1 MKRIIITSKFVA
13 LFLLLNASPV
23 IAQNSRFNQNQIDWL
38 AKELGVSS
46 ADLAKKINK
55 AKDDRI
61 KVNGTY
67 WSLLFLENECKK
79 NADKINGVNVSPRI
93 VDIRTLTVINRID
106 DNGEDVCSK
115 IEDNS
120 FRSFCLNSFDKN
132 KDGRVSL
139 MEASEVKT
147 IKVPGKGI
155 HSLAGIENF
164 ENLTSLD
171 CNDNH
176 LTQLDVSK
184 NTKLKML
191 SCNENQ
197 LTQLDVSKNTSLED
211 FGCSH
216 NQLSF
221 LDVSKNAALQQL
233 FCEHNQLSKLN
244 VSGCSALKKLAC
256 DNNQLTSLDI
266 SGATA
271 LEELVCNDNQLSN
284 LDISR
289 NSVLWSLICQNNQFA
304 NLDTSRNPK
313 LSYFVLERNS
323 NQRES
328 TKVTEAV
335 WVSDTGSTKFKLYT
349 DGTADVFVL
358 GVGRSSTW
366 KKESGMI
373 YVRGFGNIQAYVI
386 NQNGELYALESDG
399 RLTRVKNSSS
409 SPFATITGSDGVI
422 MHKQ

>member
-1 MKRIIITSKFVA
+1 MLTKQ
-13 LFLLLNASPV
+13 LNRVYKDIPSG
-23 IAQNSRFNQNQIDWL
+23 AQISGTM
-38 AKELGVSS
+38 EM
-46 ADLAKKINK
+46 
-55 AKDDRI
+55 
-61 KVNGTY
+61 KVNGFT
-67 WSLLFLENECKK
+67 
-79 NADKINGVNVSPRI
+79 
-93 VDIRTLTVINRID
+93 VDLITLTVVD
-106 DNGEDVCSK
+106 KVVDNGEDVCSK
-115 IEDNS
+115 IEDSN

-139 MEASEVKT
+139 IEASEVKT

-155 HSLAGIENF
+155 HSLAGIECF
-164 ENLTSLD
+164 KNLTSLA

-233 FCEHNQLSKLN
+233 FCGHNQLSKLN

-271 LEELVCNDNQLSN
+271 LEELVCDNNQLSN

-289 NSVLWSLICQNNQFA
+289 NSVLWSLICKNNQLPPFDKSKYNALTYLVQDERHEGERGVMIIPDDRSPEGNRNTSETAVYFSTPLDVFNFLQSRVFKSSDGITLDISPYGVTA
-304 NLDTSRNPK
+304 NGRTIAGA
-313 LSYFVLERNS
+313 V
-323 NQRES
+323 
-328 TKVTEAV
+328 KVTYIQRQQAIMKAT
-335 WVSDTGSTKFKLYT
+335 SPSTGHTYT
-349 DGTADVFVL
+349 FIAYADRNCIVCDDDHTMYF
-358 GVGRSSTW
+358 G
-366 KKESGMI
+366 KK
-373 YVRGFGNIQAYVI
+373 
-386 NQNGELYALESDG
+386 
-399 RLTRVKNSSS
+399 
-409 SPFATITGSDGVI
+409 
-422 MHKQ
+422 

>member
-1 MKRIIITSKFVA
+1 MLNKRISIAFVLTA
-13 LFLLLNASPV
+13 LLVFSPSNY
-23 IAQNSRFNQNQIDWL
+23 AQNPFEQSKIDAVAREIGIPSTVLTKILNQRYKDIPSGAQISGTM
-38 AKELGVSS
+38 EM
-46 ADLAKKINK
+46 
-55 AKDDRI
+55 R
-61 KVNGTY
+61 VNGFT
-67 WSLLFLENECKK
+67 
-79 NADKINGVNVSPRI
+79 
-93 VDIRTLTVINRID
+93 VDLITLTVVD
-106 DNGEDVCSK
+106 KVVDNGEDVCSK
-115 IEDNS
+115 IEDSN

-139 MEASEVKT
+139 IEASEVKT

-155 HSLAGIENF
+155 HSLAGIEYF
-164 ENLTSLD
+164 KNLTSLN
-171 CNDNH
+171 CNENH

-197 LTQLDVSKNTSLED
+197 LTQLDVSKNTSLEN

-233 FCEHNQLSKLN
+233 FCGHNQLSKLN
-244 VSGCSALKKLAC
+244 VSGCSALTKLSC

-289 NSVLWSLICQNNQFA
+289 NSVLWSLICQNNKFA

-313 LSYFVLERNS
+313 LSYIVLEKTN
-323 NQRES
+323 NKRES
-328 TKVTEAV
+328 TKEIEEV
-335 WVSDTGSTKFKLYT
+335 WVSDSGSMKFKLYT

-358 GVGRSSTW
+358 GVGRDSKW
-366 KKESGMI
+366 EKQNGQI
-373 YVRGFGNIQAYVI
+373 YVRGFGTTQAYVI
-386 NQNGELYALESDG
+386 NQGGELYSLDSSG
-399 RLTRVKNSSS
+399 RTIRVKSSNA
-409 SPFATITGSDGVI
+409 SPLGALTGSDGVI
-422 MHKQ
+422 MHKKQ